1 MYLNCN
7 CCLHHLEV
15 LPILFVV
22 FLIFFYYTII
32 YIMYIYIIIILCYF
46 YIYSGGVDRTGV
58 VVAMETA
65 LLKMEVVEPVD
76 PLEIVRLM
84 RDKRGMMLPAVVSVC
99 MNVPQF
105 PRGGVLF

>member
-1 MYLNCN
+1 
-7 CCLHHLEV
+7 
-15 LPILFVV
+15 
-22 FLIFFYYTII
+22 
-32 YIMYIYIIIILCYF
+32 
-46 YIYSGGVDRTGV
+46 
-58 VVAMETA
+58 META